1 MSILAELFGFRIT
14 CGETLSVNL
23 AQRTDEGVSVLVADF
38 AILVAVAIVETGLA
52 HAALHCA
59 HSPTASSRLNQM
71 ATNARSQPKPGHFM
85 QRLASVFGNV
95 VPHQKPGYV
104 IAQSSSPS

>member
-1 MSILAELFGFRIT
+1 
-14 CGETLSVNL
+14 
-23 AQRTDEGVSVLVADF
+23 VLVADF

-71 ATNARSQPKPGHFM
+71 ATNPRSRRDRDISCNDWPRFS
-85 QRLASVFGNV
+85 ATSSVS
-95 VPHQKPGYV
+95 KPGYV
-104 IAQSSSPS
+104 VGQS